1 MLSIWP
7 NGWTHWAEI
16 CCGHSWVVGGSYRLK
31 KNLEYFFQNIFFFK
45 SIFSNFVSR
54 ATPGPSAV
62 MCLFSLA
69 FITENFVSRQSWV
82 PSNKILQKYRCIQ
95 RFSDRHEILIRCL
108 FLNHA
113 IHPKVPLVIFNISE
127 ELDYIL
133 LQWLYLNQRRVYKNH
148 SR

>member
-1 MLSIWP
+1 MDIHGLSRGLI
-7 NGWTHWAEI
+7 G
-16 CCGHSWVVGGSYRLK
+16 LK
-31 KNLEYFFQNIFFFK
+31 KFGIFFSKYFFFK
-45 SIFSNFVSR
+45 SIFFKFFSR
-54 ATPGPSAV
+54 ATPGPLTV

-108 FLNHA
+108 FLYHA
-113 IHPKVPLVIFNISE
+113 IHPKVPLDIFNISE